1 MCLHI
6 YAFLAGHAL
15 HAQQL
20 PLYSQYLYNKFL
32 INPAVA
38 GSDGFTSF
46 NLTAREQ
53 WIGYNGAPRTYS
65 FSWQN
70 RILKRGYQLREN
82 IFNKTVY
89 RAKTEWR
96 AGYGAYFFSD
106 RNGLVHR
113 TGFQGAYTYHIWV
126 ADYTQLSMGLAFTGY
141 HFRIDA
147 NDKSFE
153 DQSEPWLNNNLRRE
167 CLFRILTSHQYS
179 WSRIWSWPCR
189 PSRCSAIAKLGE
201 VAYRNYWMDRH
212 FLPVRIV

>member
-1 MCLHI
+1 MKKCVYIFML
-6 YAFLAGHAL
+6 FLAGHAL

-89 RAKTEWR
+89 RAKTEGR

-106 RNGLVHR
+106 RNGR
-113 TGFQGAYTYHIWV
+113 STGPVFGSLCYHIWV
-126 ADYTQLSMGLAFTGY
+126 ADYTQSMGLAFTDIISGSMPMIKVL
-141 HFRIDA
+141 RISQ
-147 NDKSFE
+147 N
-153 DQSEPWLNNNLRRE
+153 
-167 CLFRILTSHQYS
+167 H
-179 WSRIWSWPCR
+179 
-189 PSRCSAIAKLGE
+189 G
-201 VAYRNYWMDRH
+201 
-212 FLPVRIV
+212 

>member
-1 MCLHI
+1 ML
-6 YAFLAGHAL
+6 FLAGHAL

-89 RAKTEWR
+89 RAKTEGRVVPYSVTGTDWS
-96 AGYGAYFFSD
+96 GAS
-106 RNGLVHR
+106 
-113 TGFQGAYTYHIWV
+113 FQGPILSYGWLTM
-126 ADYTQLSMGLAFTGY
+126 QLSMDW
-141 HFRIDA
+141 H
-147 NDKSFE
+147 
-153 DQSEPWLNNNLRRE
+153 
-167 CLFRILTSHQYS
+167 
-179 WSRIWSWPCR
+179 
-189 PSRCSAIAKLGE
+189 
-201 VAYRNYWMDRH
+201 
-212 FLPVRIV
+212 LPDIISGSMPMIKV